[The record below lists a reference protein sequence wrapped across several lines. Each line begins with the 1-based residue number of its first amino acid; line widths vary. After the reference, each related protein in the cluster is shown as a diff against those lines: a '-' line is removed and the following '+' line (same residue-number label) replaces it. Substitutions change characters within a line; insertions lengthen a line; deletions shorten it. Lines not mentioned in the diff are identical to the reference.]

1 MGVAVVD
8 SGRKGAQKPDYES
21 FIRLYPVLLFDF
33 RDLSMKVGEILDP
46 AGASHQQALGT
57 RIARVGRPDRKA
69 ERQREKSPAHGSQWR
84 WPISPLRE
92 EVRGAEAQGD
102 RPQPTF

>member
-1 MGVAVVD
+1 
-8 SGRKGAQKPDYES
+8 
-21 FIRLYPVLLFDF
+21 
-33 RDLSMKVGEILDP
+33 
-46 AGASHQQALGT
+46 LGT